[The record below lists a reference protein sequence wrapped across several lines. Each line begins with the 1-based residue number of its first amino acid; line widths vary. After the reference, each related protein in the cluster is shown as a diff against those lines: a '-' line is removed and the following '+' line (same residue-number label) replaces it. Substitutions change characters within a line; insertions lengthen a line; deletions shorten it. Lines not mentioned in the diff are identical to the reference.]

1 MAGADD
7 APILELRQ
15 ISSGYGTTT
24 VLREVSII
32 VPRGSVVAVLGPNGA
47 GKTTLLRTCSGL
59 LRASSGH
66 ILLGG
71 QDITRVPP
79 YKRGARGLCHIPEGR
94 GIFRN
99 LTVRDNLT
107 MSVPPWRKDKSL
119 DVAFDAFPI
128 LKQRASQTAGSM
140 SGGEQQMLAV
150 ARAYLSDPKVVLFD
164 EVSIGLAP
172 LVIDRIYE
180 SMTALSERGIALL
193 IVEQYVHRALELS
206 SHVYVVNHGSI
217 RFSGTP
223 DELSHDALASE
234 YIGGSL

>member
-1 MAGADD
+1 VTAARET
-7 APILELRQ
+7 PVLELRG
-15 ISSGYGTTT
+15 ISSGYGATT
-24 VLREVSII
+24 VVRDVSIA
-32 VPRGSVVAVLGPNGA
+32 VAHGAVVAVLGPNGA

-59 LRASSGH
+59 LRASSGD
-66 ILLGG
+66 ILLDG
-71 QDITRVPP
+71 QEITRVPP
-79 YKRGARGLCHIPEGR
+79 YKRGERGLCHIPEGR

-99 LTVRDNLT
+99 LTVRDNLM
-107 MSVPPWRKDKSL
+107 MSVPPWRKDKGVDIAL
-119 DVAFDAFPI
+119 DAFPI

-180 SMTALSERGIALL
+180 SMTTLSERGIAMV
-193 IVEQYVHRALELS
+193 IVEQYVHRALEFS
-206 SHVYVVNHGSI
+206 DFVYVVNHGMI